1 MTRMLL
7 SNINQPFP
15 HSGTLRGEDYVAL
28 FSAVVLLF
36 ILSAI
41 VPIGSGQ
48 GVHSTCNDAEES
60 RCRESIRRETSNGKW
75 RSGGRAERDT
85 EIEMGVLQGT
95 WSPISMEGF
104 CWCFCKG

>member
-1 MTRMLL
+1 M
-7 SNINQPFP
+7 
-15 HSGTLRGEDYVAL
+15 AL

-60 RCRESIRRETSNGKW
+60 RCRESIRRGSSNGKW
-75 RSGGRAERDT
+75 QSGGRDT

-95 WSPISMEGF
+95 WSPISIEGF
-104 CWCFCKG
+104 FWCFCKG